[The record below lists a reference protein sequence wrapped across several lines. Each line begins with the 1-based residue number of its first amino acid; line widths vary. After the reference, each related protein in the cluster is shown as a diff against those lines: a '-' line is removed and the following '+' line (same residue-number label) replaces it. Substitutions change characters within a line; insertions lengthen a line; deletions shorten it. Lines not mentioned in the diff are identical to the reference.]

1 MEVGKSEIYEGSKS
15 ISMHFVIH
23 HLDGEGSMQAFLHT
37 LQLKYSNVPFT
48 TSLGKTYKIYKNY
61 NNAIQTD

>member
-1 MEVGKSEIYEGSKS
+1 MEVGKSVTHEGSKS

-37 LQLKYSNVPFT
+37 LRLKYTNVPFT
-48 TSLGKTYKIYKNY
+48 TSLGKTYKILKNY
-61 NNAIQTD
+61 NNAIQID